1 MEKLLIKIKSS
12 IDKKTYPKNLRI
24 FEFTKIINPDSVF
37 VGDNV
42 IIDDFCLIYA
52 KPEMQISIGSWVHI
66 ASFTSLTGGPIKIGD
81 FCAIASGSRIIG
93 GSDHY
98 ANGALMNPP
107 IPEKYRNLN
116 RDGCIL
122 EDFSF
127 VSVNSSVFPG
137 VTIGEGAVVGAGS
150 VVRANLEPW
159 GVYVMKNGKMVKI
172 KNRNR
177 EKTYDTA
184 KKIMNEFKDIRL
196 LNKHLL
202 EIS

>member
-1 MEKLLIKIKSS
+1 MKKILAKIKSS

-42 IIDDFCLIYA
+42 IIDDFCLLYA
-52 KPEMQISIGSWVHI
+52 KPEMPIIIGSWVHL
-66 ASFTSLTGGPIKIGD
+66 ASFTSLTGGPVCIGD
-81 FCAIASGSRIIG
+81 FCSFASGIRIIA
-93 GSDHY
+93 GSEHY
-98 ANGALMNPP
+98 ANGALCNPP
-107 IPEKYRNLN
+107 IPEKYRNVN
-116 RDGCIL
+116 REGCKFENFTFTGANCCI
-122 EDFSF
+122 
-127 VSVNSSVFPG
+127 FPG
-137 VTIGEGAVVGAGS
+137 VTIGEGAVIGSGS
-150 VVRANLEPW
+150 VVRADLEPW
-159 GVYVMKNGKMVKI
+159 GVYVMKNGKMVKV

-177 EKTYDTA
+177 EKTYETA